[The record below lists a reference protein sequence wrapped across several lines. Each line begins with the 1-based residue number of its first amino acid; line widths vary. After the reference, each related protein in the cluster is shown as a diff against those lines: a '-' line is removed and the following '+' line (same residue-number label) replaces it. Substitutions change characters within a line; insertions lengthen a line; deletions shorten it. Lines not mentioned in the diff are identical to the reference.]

1 MPSPFPG
8 MDPYIEQSK
17 IWPDFHNRL
26 ADEISARLNRQIR
39 PTYFAR
45 LIPHTTYEVIE
56 IASAR
61 WQTVRPDIGVW
72 QRSDAPARLPASGGV
87 AVLEAVTP
95 APVESVV
102 LYEVPLELFSVEI
115 RRSDN
120 EVLVTAIEILS
131 PVNKQPNH
139 EAYFEYR
146 RKRRELM
153 NSSAHLMEID
163 LLRAGTRAGLTGPI
177 PIAPYYIMLS
187 RTNRRPTV
195 EIWPLAL
202 DERLPVLPVPLSAP
216 DADARINL
224 ADIFATVYERGGYDM
239 QIDYSKPAPPPPL
252 TAKERKWLAEFLRP
266 LR

>member
-26 ADEISARLNRQIR
+26 ADEISAILNRRIR

-56 IASAR
+56 VATAR

-72 QRSDAPARLPASGGV
+72 QVREAPVYMTSG

-95 APVESVV
+95 APVETVA
-102 LYEVPLELFSVEI
+102 LHDVPLELFSVEI

-131 PVNKQPNH
+131 PVNKQPSH
-139 EAYFEYR
+139 DAYFEYR

-163 LLRAGTRAGLTGPI
+163 LLRGGTRSQLATPV
-177 PIAPYYIMLS
+177 PPAPYYVTLS
-187 RTNRRPTV
+187 RANRRPTV
-195 EIWPLAL
+195 EVWPLAL
-202 DERLPVLPVPLSAP
+202 EERLPVLPVPLAAP
-216 DADARINL
+216 DPDVPINL
-224 ADIFATVYERGGYDM
+224 GDVVATVYERGGYDV
-239 QIDYSKPAPPPPL
+239 QIDYRKAPPPPPL
-252 TAKERKWLAEFLRP
+252 TAKERKWAAELLRP